1 MVPGGPRGFESL
13 SRRHFTVDSEIIMHE
28 WALAEA
34 VIRSVTKFA
43 KDEGFTTVE
52 EVTIRVG
59 ELQNV
64 DIEIFDF
71 ALSQLRLP
79 MLELTVFRVEVQLT
93 ELRCRVCNKQWNLH
107 SNTLAEEIAESV
119 HFVPEVVHAYMK
131 CPQCGSPDFEVLT
144 GRGVWLQSIR
154 GEKV

>member
-1 MVPGGPRGFESL
+1 
-13 SRRHFTVDSEIIMHE
+13 MHE

-34 VIRSVTKFA
+34 VIGSVTQFA
-43 KDEGFTTVE
+43 NNEGFLTVE

-64 DIEIFDF
+64 DIEIFEF
-71 ALSQLRLP
+71 ALSQYARAPL
-79 MLELTVFRVEVQLT
+79 LERTVFRIEVQPT
-93 ELRCRVCNKQWNLH
+93 ELRCRVCESQWNPN
-107 SNTLAEEIAESV
+107 SSTLTEEIAESV
-119 HFVPEVVHAYMK
+119 HFVPEVAHAYMK

-154 GEKV
+154 GEKA

>member
-1 MVPGGPRGFESL
+1 VVPGGPRGFESL
-13 SRRHFTVDSEIIMHE
+13 SRRHLTVDSEIIMHE

-43 KDEGFTTVE
+43 KNEGFMTVD

-64 DIEIFDF
+64 DIEIFEF
-71 ALSQLRLP
+71 ALSQLRLS
-79 MLELTVFRVEVQLT
+79 MLDHTVFRVEIQPT
-93 ELRCRVCNKQWNLH
+93 KLRCRVCNRQWTPH
-107 SNTLAEEIAESV
+107 SSTLEEEIAESV
-119 HFVPEVVHAYMK
+119 HFVPEVAHSYLK

-154 GEKV
+154 GEKA

>member
-1 MVPGGPRGFESL
+1 
-13 SRRHFTVDSEIIMHE
+13 MHE

-34 VIRSVTKFA
+34 VIGSVTKFA
-43 KDEGFTTVE
+43 QSESFTTVE

-64 DIEIFDF
+64 DIEIFQF
-71 ALSQLRLP
+71 ALEQLRCP
-79 MLELTVFRVEVQLT
+79 MLKRTAFRVEVQST
-93 ELRCRVCNKQWNLH
+93 ELRCRVCSEQWNPH
-107 SNTLAEEIAESV
+107 SNTLTEEISESV
-119 HFVPEVVHAYMK
+119 HFVPEVAHAYMK

-154 GEKV
+154 GKKA

>member
-1 MVPGGPRGFESL
+1 
-13 SRRHFTVDSEIIMHE
+13 MHE

-34 VIRSVTKFA
+34 VIESVTKFA
-43 KDEGFTTVE
+43 QNEGFTTVE

-64 DIEIFDF
+64 DIEIFQF
-71 ALSQLRLP
+71 ALKQLRCP
-79 MLELTVFRVEVQLT
+79 MLERTVFRVEVQST
-93 ELRCRVCNKQWNLH
+93 ELRCRVCSEQWNPH
-107 SNTLAEEIAESV
+107 SNTLTEEIAESV
-119 HFVPEVVHAYMK
+119 HFVPEVAHAYMK

>member
-13 SRRHFTVDSEIIMHE
+13 SRRHFPVDSEITMHE

-34 VIRSVTKFA
+34 VIGSVTQFA
-43 KDEGFTTVE
+43 NNEGFLTIE

-64 DIEIFDF
+64 DIEIFEF
-71 ALSQLRLP
+71 ALSQLRIPL
-79 MLELTVFRVEVQLT
+79 LERTVFQIEVQPT
-93 ELRCRVCNKQWNLH
+93 ELRCRVCKSQWNPH
-107 SNTLAEEIAESV
+107 SNTLTEEIAESV
-119 HFVPEVVHAYMK
+119 HFVPEVAHAYMK

-154 GEKV
+154 GEKA